1 MIPNPLVIEREK
13 RLTPLTTFG
22 VEASSLWYAEPHDIA
37 SLRQLLLH
45 PESCGLPAH
54 LPFFVMGGGS
64 NLLFTE
70 PFPGLVVRP
79 LIKGIE
85 ILSEKGGTVR
95 VRVAA
100 GEVWDHF
107 VAWAVEQGLGGI
119 ENLSWI
125 PGHVGAVP
133 VQNIGA
139 YGVEAA
145 QVIERVSVM
154 AREDG
159 RMGEF
164 SAAECRFGYR
174 NSFFKEE
181 GAQKYVVTAV
191 TFRLQRRPLF
201 LLDYRDVKE
210 EVARLGAL
218 SLPNIRQAIINIR
231 SRKLPDPALLGNA
244 GSFFTNPEVAAS
256 VAEPLLERFPAM
268 PHWPLPGG
276 KTQPEGR
283 AHPGGPAYSGGP
295 AHSGVHAP
303 SGGDMLPG
311 GYKLSAAWMI
321 EQAGWK
327 GKAVGRVSSSPS
339 QALVIT
345 NLGGATGK
353 EVWAYAEAVQQ
364 AVQQKFGIRLRPEV
378 LVPGLQ

>member
-1 MIPNPLVIEREK
+1 MIPKPLVIEREK

-54 LPFFVMGGGS
+54 LPLFVMGGGS

-164 SAAECRFGYR
+164 SAVECRFGYR

-191 TFRLQRRPLF
+191 TFRLQRKPLF

-276 KTQPEGR
+276 
-283 AHPGGPAYSGGP
+283 
-295 AHSGVHAP
+295 
-303 SGGDMLPG
+303 
-311 GYKLSAAWMI
+311 YKLSAAWMI